1 MLSAYAL
8 NMHDRHPFAWL
19 LLVFISDKNVNYS
32 EGAACESRGE
42 RFSLPFSFQW
52 PDVYMGVGICM
63 HM

>member
-1 MLSAYAL
+1 MFSILSAYAL

-42 RFSLPFSFQW
+42 RFSLPFSFQ
-52 PDVYMGVGICM
+52 
-63 HM
+63 